1 MGDRDAPPD
10 LRKRLYCCHTNLFD
24 GPVPDLPSVSSGL
37 EGVPALRVGARLSE
51 QLADAL
57 IVSIRDGLLKPGQRL
72 PTEAALVER
81 FGVSRT
87 VVREALSRLKT
98 LGLLESRQGSGAY
111 ICQPAAREAERLV
124 LTPDGSV
131 AAVLQMVEVRRALEA
146 EAAALAAA
154 RRTPKSVKQIKAAM
168 LAIDEAVA
176 AGGDGVVEDVA
187 FHAAIAQATGNPFLL
202 ATLAYLN
209 QFLIDATR
217 VTRANEAM
225 RTDLADEVRDEHAAL
240 VAAIEAGDVSAA
252 RQAGTAH
259 MVNAAQRIGRADA
272 TFWRSQGLTLADRLR
287 AELGAPGTDPGS
299 RLAPQRAP
307 RRGRVA

>member
-1 MGDRDAPPD
+1 MAD
-10 LRKRLYCCHTNLFD
+10 LKVAT
-24 GPVPDLPSVSSGL
+24 SGL
-37 EGVPALRVGARLSE
+37 EGIPALRVGTRLSE

-57 IVSIRDGLLKPGQRL
+57 IVSIRDGQLQPGQRL

-111 ICQPAAREAERLV
+111 IRHPSQREAERLV

-154 RRTPKSVKQIKAAM
+154 RRTAKSVKQIKSAM
-168 LAIDEAVA
+168 QAIDKAEA
-176 AGGDGVVEDVA
+176 AGRDGVVEDVA
-187 FHAAIAQATGNPFLL
+187 LHAAIAQAAGNPYLL

-209 QFLIDATR
+209 QFLLDATR
-217 VTRANEAM
+217 VTRANEAT
-225 RTDLADEVRDEHAAL
+225 REDLAQQVRNEHAAI
-240 VAAIEAGDVSAA
+240 VSAIEAGDVAAA
-252 RQAGTAH
+252 RMAGATH
-259 MVNAAQRIGRADA
+259 MVNAAERIGRADTA
-272 TFWRSQGLTLADRLR
+272 FWKSQGLNLADRLR
-287 AELGAPGTDPGS
+287 AELGVPRTPVAPAPG
-299 RLAPQRAP
+299 A
-307 RRGRVA
+307 RRRKL